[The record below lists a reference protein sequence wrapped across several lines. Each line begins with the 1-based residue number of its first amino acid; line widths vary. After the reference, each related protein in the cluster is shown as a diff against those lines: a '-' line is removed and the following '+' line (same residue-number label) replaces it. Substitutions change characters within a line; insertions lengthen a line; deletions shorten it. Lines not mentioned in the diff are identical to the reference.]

1 MPKTLEEIV
10 EMRIHQ
16 LKEDNA
22 TMVKAIDFGPNDV
35 SRIIGVSDLLRDN
48 EKRIGELSL
57 VLAVFKQE
65 HM

>member
-22 TMVKAIDFGPNDV
+22 TMVKAINFGQNDADRV
-35 SRIIGVSDLLRDN
+35 LGVSARLSDN
-48 EKRIGELSL
+48 NTRISELSL
-57 VLAVFKQE
+57 VLAVFKQGS
-65 HM
+65 M